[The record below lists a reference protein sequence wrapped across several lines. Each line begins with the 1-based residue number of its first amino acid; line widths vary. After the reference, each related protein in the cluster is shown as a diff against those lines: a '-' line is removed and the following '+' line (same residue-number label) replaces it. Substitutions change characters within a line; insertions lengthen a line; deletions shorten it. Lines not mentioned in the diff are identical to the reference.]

1 MISNSLLEEIKSE
14 LADNFR
20 NDEVNLKS
28 QIDTI
33 ATIALS
39 VSNRKKVDEELVPY
53 IKECVIGEYLNKGAE
68 GLKSLNEG
76 GRSSSFKDLRAEMR
90 SNIIKDGLRV
100 LK

>member
-39 VSNRKKVDEELVPY
+39 VSNRKDIELLKPY

-68 GLKSLNEG
+68 GYKSLSEG
-76 GRSSSFKDLRAEMR
+76 GKSATFKDLRAEMR
-90 SNIIKDGLRV
+90 SNIIRDGLRV